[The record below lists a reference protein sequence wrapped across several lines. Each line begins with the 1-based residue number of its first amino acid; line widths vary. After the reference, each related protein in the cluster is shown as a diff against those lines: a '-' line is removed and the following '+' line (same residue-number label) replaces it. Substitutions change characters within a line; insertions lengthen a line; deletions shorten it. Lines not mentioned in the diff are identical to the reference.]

1 MKNKFIVVAKN
12 NIDELFRDKINR
24 IQDLPADVD
33 WDSIKGRAEY
43 QKQYPTVNGKIKRL
57 HVYLSSAA
65 AALILITLSV
75 IFIQKAANETVSF
88 SNLTAEIKE
97 LTLPDGNSVWLNKNS
112 SVEYPSKIN
121 KEQYDIS
128 INGEAYI
135 EISYLKS
142 KKYTIKAQNARVFAE
157 TPTSFNIKA
166 RTDVENIDITVA
178 SGAVTIAD
186 ESYRQGL
193 ALLVTQGNYCSVHKS
208 RKLVYTAQ
216 NIDENYLAW
225 KTGKLIFHNQPIA
238 TVSDILALYYD
249 TKIELEDASL
259 AYCLFSGT
267 FEQKPIDII
276 LNQIQADLNFTII
289 NTGSKI
295 TFSGKGCL

>member
-1 MKNKFIVVAKN
+1 MVESKN

-24 IQDLPADVD
+24 IHNLPADVD
-33 WDSIKGRAEY
+33 WNSIKGWSEY
-43 QKQYPTVNGKIKRL
+43 QKQYPSGKVKIKRL
-57 HVYLSSAA
+57 YVYLSSAA
-65 AALILITLSV
+65 AALILITLSL
-75 IFIQKAANETVSF
+75 IYIQKAANERVKF
-88 SNLTAEIKE
+88 SNPTAGVKE
-97 LTLPDGNSVWLNKNS
+97 LTLPDGNAVWLNKNS
-112 SVEYPSKIN
+112 SVEYSAKIN
-121 KEQYDIS
+121 KEPYEIS
-128 INGEAYI
+128 VNGEVYFELA
-135 EISYLKS
+135 YLKS
-142 KKYTIKAQNARVFAE
+142 NRYTIKAQNATIVAE
-157 TPTSFNIKA
+157 APTSFNIKA
-166 RTDVENIDITVA
+166 RTDQENIDITVA

-216 NIDENYLAW
+216 NINENYLAW

-276 LNQIQADLNFTII
+276 LNQIQSDLNFTII
-289 NTGSKI
+289 NTGGKI